1 MGPTLPPRIMANLA
15 ILDYEGASFVF
26 KFTQNIDASSLMT
39 TENTLAKITIS
50 CDHNSII
57 DRFKRGKLSCHLLP
71 IVRILLDEGIEIYT
85 PNNPETNVSL
95 YFGDHKLEVLRIL
108 GNPSKEFYDGGNLFL
123 NYLDLGLD
131 I

>member
-15 ILDYEGASFVF
+15 ILDYEGATFVF
-26 KFTQNIDASSLMT
+26 KFSQNIDEHSLMT
-39 TENTLAKITIS
+39 TENTLAKITIR
-50 CDHNSII
+50 CDPNSII
-57 DRFKRGKLSCHLLP
+57 DRFKRGKFSCYLLAA
-71 IVRILLDEGIEIYT
+71 VRILLDEGIEVY
-85 PNNPETNVSL
+85 NPETNVSL

>member
-1 MGPTLPPRIMANLA
+1 MAA
-15 ILDYEGASFVF
+15 
-26 KFTQNIDASSLMT
+26 
-39 TENTLAKITIS
+39 
-50 CDHNSII
+50 
-57 DRFKRGKLSCHLLP
+57 
-71 IVRILLDEGIEIYT
+71 VRILLDEGIEVY
-85 PNNPETNVSL
+85 NPETNVNL

>member
-1 MGPTLPPRIMANLA
+1 M
-15 ILDYEGASFVF
+15 SV
-26 KFTQNIDASSLMT
+26 
-39 TENTLAKITIS
+39 
-50 CDHNSII
+50 
-57 DRFKRGKLSCHLLP
+57 
-71 IVRILLDEGIEIYT
+71 VRILLDEGIEVYSL
-85 PNNPETNVSL
+85 NNPETNVNL

>member
-1 MGPTLPPRIMANLA
+1 MA
-15 ILDYEGASFVF
+15 
-26 KFTQNIDASSLMT
+26 
-39 TENTLAKITIS
+39 
-50 CDHNSII
+50 
-57 DRFKRGKLSCHLLP
+57 
-71 IVRILLDEGIEIYT
+71 IVRILLDEGIEVYS
-85 PNNPETNVSL
+85 PNNPDTIVNL

>member
-1 MGPTLPPRIMANLA
+1 MA
-15 ILDYEGASFVF
+15 
-26 KFTQNIDASSLMT
+26 
-39 TENTLAKITIS
+39 
-50 CDHNSII
+50 
-57 DRFKRGKLSCHLLP
+57 
-71 IVRILLDEGIEIYT
+71 IVRILLDEGIEVY
-85 PNNPETNVSL
+85 NPDMNVSL